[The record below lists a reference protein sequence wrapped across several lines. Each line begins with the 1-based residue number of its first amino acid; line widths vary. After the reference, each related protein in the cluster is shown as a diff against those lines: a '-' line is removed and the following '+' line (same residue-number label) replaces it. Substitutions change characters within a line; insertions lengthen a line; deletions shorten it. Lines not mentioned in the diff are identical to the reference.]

1 MLWWPEPQLSL
12 RTPIHILIP
21 KTLKV
26 SLFFIIWFFSQFP
39 TWHSNVSTNI
49 LILNLK
55 NKSYFFFFLAV
66 WAARAFQQ
74 AEVHMKL
81 LKAVG
86 PTRMKFS
93 KMDDEIYDS
102 FRKEFPDF
110 NIKKID
116 EDLMKVCQKVLM
128 LFGCFFSL
136 KIKQNVI
143 KPNFFRELMKEKSN
157 GANGVT
163 NTKKLSKITISE
175 PCSVLTPT
183 RITLKKTRSFASA
196 SNS

>member
-1 MLWWPEPQLSL
+1 MGTHPIFESDFDCLTEGKMSDFNLDQLGNPNAMMAGAAALTQDAS
-12 RTPIHILIP
+12 
-21 KTLKV
+21 
-26 SLFFIIWFFSQFP
+26 SY
-39 TWHSNVSTNI
+39 TNTQDVE
-49 LILNLK
+49 
-55 NKSYFFFFLAV
+55 AV

-86 PTRMKFS
+86 PARMKFS

-116 EDLMKVCQKVLM
+116 EDLMK
-128 LFGCFFSL
+128 
-136 KIKQNVI
+136 
-143 KPNFFRELMKEKSN
+143 EKSN

-163 NTKKLSKITISE
+163 NTKKVSKTTISE
-175 PCSVLTPT
+175 PCSELTPT
-183 RITLKKTRSFASA
+183 RITPKKTRSSVSA